1 MIKHVTFLNDHWI
14 MNQICHWT
22 LWTPSHDFLRH
33 RCDLCRRCGRLAYQ
47 KPPSP
52 PSCSIASNWVA
63 VRFGEFQTTQ
73 GAAMFSFR
81 VDFIFRPCVASKGSW
96 QSHILGVF
104 LFPSE
109 KNQGLFHI

>member
-1 MIKHVTFLNDHWI
+1 MICAADVVVWRIKNLHHLQAAALP
-14 MNQICHWT
+14 QIG
-22 LWTPSHDFLRH
+22 LRYALANFRPH
-33 RCDLCRRCGRLAYQ
+33 RVQ
-47 KPPSP
+47 P
-52 PSCSIASNWVA
+52 CSA
-63 VRFGEFQTTQ
+63 
-73 GAAMFSFR
+73 FR